1 MRKIPADLVRRYRQE
16 GWWTEETLG
25 DLLTRGLADRPGTH
39 FEVHSAVRPYTG
51 TFGSVERL
59 ARRLAAGLR
68 ERGVGPGDVVAFQ
81 LPNWREAAAVFWAAA
96 FLGAVVVPIV
106 HFYGARELR
115 YILTASRRSEEHTSE
130 LQSRGHLVC
139 RLLLEKK
146 KREEYIPVAIMQNK
160 ARFAKDEFSTITR
173 SPTRT
178 PNDTTGTRHTDRR
191 RALDTRAQ

>member
-1 MRKIPADLVRRYRQE
+1 MFLFFLMCLRPPSS
-16 GWWTEETLG
+16 TLFPYTT
-25 DLLTRGLADRPGTH
+25 LFR
-39 FEVHSAVRPYTG
+39 SVRPYTG

-115 YILTASRRSEEHTSE
+115 YILTASRPRVFITA
-130 LQSRGHLVC
+130 G
-139 RLLLEKK
+139 
-146 KREEYIPVAIMQNK
+146 
-160 ARFAKDEFSTITR
+160 RFGRPGFAPALRAEATIGR
-173 SPTRT
+173 VEDSAGAG
-178 PNDTTGTRHTDRR
+178 DGEG
-191 RALDTRAQ
+191 